1 MDPTICCHKRLTKDI
16 NKLKMKGFSKKI
28 FHANSNQ
35 NRKDSDSTNCRQKL
49 LQEIKNVIY

>member
-35 NRKDSDSTNCRQKL
+35 KGDGVPTLNSDKIDFKRKKKNC
-49 LQEIKNVIY
+49 